1 MASKKQ
7 ELTPE
12 QIRILR
18 RNHLD
23 PALWEVLQDYR
34 QSMLV
39 RRKDRSESKV
49 LFKQQIST

>member
-1 MASKKQ
+1 MANKEK

-18 RNHLD
+18 RNGLD

-34 QSMLV
+34 QSMLI

-49 LFKQQIST
+49 LSKQ

>member
-1 MASKKQ
+1 MAGKKK

-23 PALWEVLQDYR
+23 PALWDVLTDYR
-34 QSMLV
+34 TMLLI
-39 RRKDRSESKV
+39 RRKDRTDV
-49 LFKQQIST
+49 RMIPKQ

>member
-1 MASKKQ
+1 MASKKE

-23 PALWEVLQDYR
+23 PALWEVLQDC
-34 QSMLV
+34 QLSMLI
-39 RRKDRSESKV
+39 RRKDLSEAKV
-49 LFKQQIST
+49 LEKQ

>member
-1 MASKKQ
+1 MASKDK

-34 QSMLV
+34 QSMLI
-39 RRKDRSESKV
+39 RRKDRSESRV
-49 LFKQQIST
+49 LKKQ

>member
-1 MASKKQ
+1 MANKKQ
-7 ELTPE
+7 ELTPA

-49 LFKQQIST
+49 LKKK